1 MNVIQMCI
9 DFFMICLSKEKGS
22 LWYAEEE
29 EKKGANAGNL
39 RDAVDRL
46 LICFPRRL

>member
-1 MNVIQMCI
+1 MCI
-9 DFFMICLSKEKGS
+9 DFFMICHSKEKGS

-46 LICFPRRL
+46 LICLPGRL

>member
-1 MNVIQMCI
+1 
-9 DFFMICLSKEKGS
+9 MIFLLQGKGS

-39 RDAVDRL
+39 RDAIDRSEISTKLWSADVCQVDL
-46 LICFPRRL
+46 F